1 MKRPQLTINQK
12 LAALAFV
19 LGAVALFAQPHRGP
33 FVKLD
38 GRELALV
45 VEQEV
50 DHVTAPEL
58 AAWIVEGRA
67 DYRLIDLRSAA
78 EYATYHIPTA
88 ENVLLSDLVDYP
100 LLRTEK
106 VVLYSEGGIHSAQA
120 WMLLRAQGHESAYM
134 VLGGLDAWKDE
145 VLVSGAACRRR
156 TAAARQVRAGCGAGT
171 VLRRATARRWRSRSD
186 GRAGRPAQADRA
198 AADPGPRHAGRQ
210 AEERRP
216 LSLVSAPGHR
226 R

>member
-1 MKRPQLTINQK
+1 MKRPSLTFNQK
-12 LAALAFV
+12 LAALAFA

-67 DYRLIDLRSAA
+67 DYRLIDLRSAE
-78 EYATYHIPTA
+78 EYAAYHIPTA
-88 ENVLLSDLVDYP
+88 ENVPLSGLADYP

-134 VLGGLDAWKDE
+134 VLGGLEAWKDE
-145 VLVSGAACRRR
+145 VLYPALPADAGPQQR
-156 TAAARQVRAGCGAGT
+156 ARFE
-171 VLRRATARRWRSRSD
+171 
-186 GRAGRPAQADRA
+186 RA
-198 AADPGPRHAGRQ
+198 AALAQFFGGQPRADGAAAATAAPVELPKLTAPPPTPGPATAVGKPKKK
-210 AEERRP
+210 E
-216 LSLVSAPGHR
+216 GC
-226 R
+226 